1 MKSANEVLASMKK
14 PDESLID
21 KYLNDVEKLIDEAA
35 KEGKDS
41 VPVTINFLERS
52 NIDVAFLKKEI
63 PQRLTKA
70 GYTLSSM
77 YDTVIGMN
85 LTIGWRSNSDQK
97 SDTPFKEYSSIGPD
111 KVEFLIDPYW
121 LNLSQYLC

>member
-1 MKSANEVLASMKK
+1 MKSANEVLASMK

-21 KYLNDVEKLIDEAA
+21 RYLNEVEKLIDEAA
-35 KEGKDS
+35 KEGNYS
-41 VPVTINFLERS
+41 VPVVLRFSEHS
-52 NIDVAFLKKEI
+52 SIDVAFLKKEI

-70 GYTLSSM
+70 GYTLSNM

-85 LTIGWRSNSDQK
+85 LTIEWRSNSDQK
-97 SDTPFKEYSSIGPD
+97 SDTPFKEYSSIRPN

-121 LNLSQYLC
+121 LNLSPYLR